1 MKKLLVA
8 VDGSGA
14 AQRALQHAIAL
25 ARTSPEASIHLVHA
39 HEEPDIYGEIAV
51 YVPRAKMAEL
61 QRMHSERV
69 LDAAEEA
76 AGLKDCGVRY
86 TKEVLTGPIGQT
98 IARHAEHLH
107 LGHDIGRQV
116 AGGVADFIEKLLDQ
130 RFAIDAGPGV
140 GRNREV

>member
-1 MKKLLVA
+1 MRKLLVA

-14 AQRALQHAIAL
+14 AQRALEQAIAL
-25 ARTSPEASIHLVHA
+25 ARTSPEASIYLVHA

-61 QRMHSERV
+61 QHMHSERV

-98 IARHAEHLH
+98 IARHAEHLGCDAIVMGRHGKSTVGELLMGSVAMKVLH
-107 LGHDIGRQV
+107 LTRLPV
-116 AGGVADFIEKLLDQ
+116 LLV
-130 RFAIDAGPGV
+130 R
-140 GRNREV
+140 